1 MSLGSAAHMMGNR
14 LRSLGRV
21 PGATGGWP
29 DVGHVVIAAAPL
41 RRRLRFDV
49 FTDPPLNLSER
60 HRWLTIIAS
69 SPTALVILK
78 VRPVLVIRK
87 PVAGCIYDPTA
98 MISDHWQ
105 NDALMGFEIPDRWVS
120 AC

>member
-1 MSLGSAAHMMGNR
+1 MSLGSAAHMMANR

-41 RRRLRFDV
+41 RRRLRFNV

-60 HRWLTIIAS
+60 HRWLAINSKLADGVS
-69 SPTALVILK
+69 DPEGPTGPGHSETSRRLYL
-78 VRPVLVIRK
+78 
-87 PVAGCIYDPTA
+87 
-98 MISDHWQ
+98 
-105 NDALMGFEIPDRWVS
+105 
-120 AC
+120 

>member
-1 MSLGSAAHMMGNR
+1 MSDTLSSPQLLYVVVFGLMCSPIHRSISA
-14 LRSLGRV
+14 S
-21 PGATGGWP
+21 
-29 DVGHVVIAAAPL
+29 DIVGL
-41 RRRLRFDV
+41 L
-49 FTDPPLNLSER
+49 L
-60 HRWLTIIAS
+60 IAS

-105 NDALMGFEIPDRWVS
+105 NDALMGFEIPDRWAS
-120 AC
+120 ACAEHVRGRQDAPRQNSEALCAAQS